1 MVCFRS
7 ATARWSLPAGTR
19 GMAFAALLLLLFLC
33 AQPAQ
38 AVDRAQKVGSIKT
51 LTGEVF
57 IDRDG
62 EKVAAAVGGYLLEGD
77 TLVTGENSSVGVIFR
92 DETILSLGSRSTVR
106 IDRFVFDPAADNMTF
121 LTNVR
126 KGTVQFISG
135 QMTKLRPGSMVVE
148 TPLST
153 IGIRGTRFLIK
164 VD

>member
-1 MVCFRS
+1 MFRS
-7 ATARWSLPAGTR
+7 FAKTIRSVLPTGSRGASLVA
-19 GMAFAALLLLLFLC
+19 LLLLFLL
-33 AQPAQ
+33 ASTPALAMEHAQ
-38 AVDRAQKVGSIKT
+38 AVGSIKT
-51 LTGEVF
+51 LSGEVF
-57 IDRDG
+57 IERNG
-62 EKVAAAVGGYLLEGD
+62 ERLVAAVGGYLLEGD

-92 DETILSLGSRSTVR
+92 DDTILSLGSRSTVR
-106 IDRFVFDPAADNMTF
+106 IDRFVFDPASENMSF

-135 QMTKLRPGSMVVE
+135 QMTKLQPGSMVVQ

>member
-1 MVCFRS
+1 MSTLRPAPRALFRM
-7 ATARWSLPAGTR
+7 AEPRLVALAVLP
-19 GMAFAALLLLLFLC
+19 LLLLL
-33 AQPAQ
+33 AVGPARAMDHAQ
-38 AVDRAQKVGSIKT
+38 AVGSVKT
-51 LTGEVF
+51 LTGQVF
-57 IDRDG
+57 IERDG
-62 EKVAAAVGGYLLEGD
+62 ARVGAEVGGYLLEGD
-77 TLVTGENSSVGVIFR
+77 TLVTGDDSSVGIIFR
-92 DETILSLGSRSTVR
+92 DDTILSLGSRSTVR
-106 IDRFVFDPAADNMTF
+106 IDRFVFDPAAENMSF

>member
-1 MVCFRS
+1 MPTLRPETRALFSMAEPRLV
-7 ATARWSLPAGTR
+7 ALALLP
-19 GMAFAALLLLLFLC
+19 LLLLL
-33 AQPAQ
+33 AAGPA
-38 AVDRAQKVGSIKT
+38 RAMDHTLAVGSIKT
-51 LTGEVF
+51 LTGLVLIE
-57 IDRDG
+57 RGG
-62 EKVAAAVGGYLLEGD
+62 EKIVAEVGGYLLEGD
-77 TLVTGENSSVGVIFR
+77 TLVTGDDSTVGVIFR
-92 DETILSLGSRSTVR
+92 DDTILSLGSRSTVR
-106 IDRFVFDPAADNMTF
+106 IDRFVFDPASENMSF

>member
-1 MVCFRS
+1 MSRFLAKTIRAVAPTGSRS
-7 ATARWSLPAGTR
+7 ASLIV
-19 GMAFAALLLLLFLC
+19 LLMLFLL
-33 AQPAQ
+33 AATPAL
-38 AVDRAQKVGSIKT
+38 AMDRAQTVGSIKT

-57 IDRDG
+57 IERNG
-62 EKVAAAVGGYLLEGD
+62 EKLVAEVGGYLLEGD
-77 TLVTGENSSVGVIFR
+77 TLVTGENSSIGVIFR
-92 DETILSLGSRSTVR
+92 DDTILSLGSRSTVR
-106 IDRFVFDPAADNMTF
+106 IDRFVFDPAAENMSF

-135 QMTKLRPGSMVVE
+135 QMTRLQPGSMVVE